1 MEVLVVTSCLEKNI
15 RDGGLDL
22 PIHDEDNSKDTS
34 SLQDVPSN
42 TDIGESSLL
51 ESTPH
56 EEIIL
61 SRKNDENICS
71 IITEPVHEESSI
83 FPDGE
88 NIKESK
94 EDMAS
99 KLNGSVMEGSQI
111 SSDILMNINENVE
124 RVECEDMINV
134 SKGNGDITDANKGSD
149 QAEYLDGKQTKTD
162 ETSVI
167 DSLSCLPTEVASPS
181 KPLCTDSNQIES
193 VKNQEISE
201 NANLQQEPTNF
212 LDFSISSNTSPHIK
226 RDKLE
231 AQLGR

>member
-1 MEVLVVTSCLEKNI
+1 MEVSVVTSCLEKNI
-15 RDGGLDL
+15 KNGGLDL

-149 QAEYLDGKQTKTD
+149 QAEYLDGKQTKRD

-167 DSLSCLPTEVASPS
+167 NSLSCLPTKVAS

-193 VKNQEISE
+193 VKNQEI
-201 NANLQQEPTNF
+201 
-212 LDFSISSNTSPHIK
+212 
-226 RDKLE
+226 
-231 AQLGR
+231 